1 MSSSITVFNTIV
13 IVGVLQGVVAAVVV
27 RCTPSGAAGKKLLSA
42 ILCTLAFLN
51 LKILLHSLGL
61 WQYSSLHYFPL
72 AIDTLIQPLLYLY
85 TCSLTERH
93 FYFKARYLWHFVAV
107 LLFQMHAIIVYG
119 ITLAQPDLAVK
130 DLMAEKYLYYNRVK
144 WIEDLIAIFLAGVYW
159 YLSFQKVQNY
169 RRWLFSSQSAT
180 QYSELSWLRNLL
192 IGTGILVAVLFLS
205 SLSANILQLND
216 SFRYL
221 KVFYIYVTLLI
232 YFLSFQGYRTLFT
245 TEIRTLPVSENETEP
260 FNDSDMVKK
269 GTENQENLLA
279 IQSALTEIME
289 ADRLFLEPELSLK
302 ELAQKINVPMAQ
314 VSAAINTGF
323 RQNFRSWVNSYRVE
337 EVKKRLADPV
347 YKHLSITGIAF
358 DCGFNSEAS
367 FYRIFRAHT
376 GKSPKTYLQLIKR
389 NY

>member
-130 DLMAEKYLYYNRVK
+130 DLMAEKYLDYNRVK